1 MRKGLEVSR
10 SDKNW
15 KNKASI
21 RVIEALEEPDT
32 SWGVE
37 LRDILRIDKVF
48 TFKSKSYMI
57 KRIEE
62 CESNWRTHVHINGT
76 HCFDVRTLVK
86 EK

>member
-1 MRKGLEVSR
+1 MSR

-15 KNKASI
+15 KNQASI
-21 RVIEALEEPDT
+21 RVIEALEDDDT
-32 SWGVE
+32 SWGIP
-37 LRDILRIDKVF
+37 LQDILRLDKVF
-48 TFKSKSYMI
+48 THKSKSYMI

-62 CESNWRTHVHINGT
+62 CQDKWRTHVHINGT

>member
-1 MRKGLEVSR
+1 MSR

-15 KNKASI
+15 KNKALDI
-21 RVIEALEEPDT
+21 RVIEALEEEEE
-32 SWGVE
+32 WGIQ
-37 LRDILRIDKVF
+37 LQDILRIDKVF
-48 TFKSKSYMI
+48 THKSKSYMI

-62 CESNWRTHVHINGT
+62 CTQNWRTHVHINGT